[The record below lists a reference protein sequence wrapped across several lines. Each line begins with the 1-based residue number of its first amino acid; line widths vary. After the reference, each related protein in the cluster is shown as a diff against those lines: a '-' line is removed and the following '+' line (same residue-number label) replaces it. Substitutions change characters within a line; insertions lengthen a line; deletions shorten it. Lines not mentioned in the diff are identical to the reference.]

1 MIVRFSRL
9 TTASRKRQMKAGLFG
24 FVRVWKIK
32 VSFFFETTKDA
43 IDFLGFYQKPG
54 GGYLNFIKITFN
66 FWFLKI

>member
-1 MIVRFSRL
+1 LLGFRLHGRFQEEANEGQSV
-9 TTASRKRQMKAGLFG
+9 G

-32 VSFFFETTKDA
+32 VRFFFETTKDA
-43 IDFLGFYQKPG
+43 IDFLGFYHKPG

>member
-1 MIVRFSRL
+1 
-9 TTASRKRQMKAGLFG
+9 MKAGLFG